1 MDAGLAGALKDMGLY
16 TVFAPMDQ
24 AFAKIPRTKLDE
36 LLKPENLERLQLLL
50 RNHIVPGKLAAGELK
65 ALDQIKTAQDRN

>member
-1 MDAGLAGALKDMGLY
+1 
-16 TVFAPMDQ
+16 
-24 AFAKIPRTKLDE
+24 
-36 LLKPENLERLQLLL
+36 LLL